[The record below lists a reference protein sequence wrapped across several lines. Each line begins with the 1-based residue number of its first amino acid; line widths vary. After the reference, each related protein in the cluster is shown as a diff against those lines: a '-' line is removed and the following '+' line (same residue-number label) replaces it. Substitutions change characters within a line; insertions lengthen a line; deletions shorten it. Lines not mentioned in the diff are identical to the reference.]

1 MTVQNTDAALGEQQH
16 LDGQKNATAAEKKP
30 KSEHRWI
37 WFVTGPTACGKT
49 TVAKGLAENLNLTYV
64 EGDDYHPK
72 ANVEK
77 MSRGE
82 PLTDA
87 DRAGWLQAL
96 AEHETAKPP
105 TSSSPHLVITCS
117 ALKRHYRDILRLGSE
132 HAGDLRIRFIFLQ
145 APEEVLMERAHNRK
159 GHFAK
164 ENLVHS
170 QFMILEMPDPTKP
183 KEEGGEPDVL
193 IVNVGEKEKGVEEV

>member
-1 MTVQNTDAALGEQQH
+1 
-16 LDGQKNATAAEKKP
+16 
-30 KSEHRWI
+30 
-37 WFVTGPTACGKT
+37 
-49 TVAKGLAENLNLTYV
+49 
-64 EGDDYHPK
+64 
-72 ANVEK
+72 

-132 HAGDLRIRFIFLQ
+132 HAGDLRIRFIFLS
-145 APEEVLMERAHNRK
+145 APEDVLKKRAQERK
-159 GHFAK
+159 GHYAR

-170 QFMILEMPDPTKP
+170 QFEVLEEPDPK
-183 KEEGGEPDVL
+183 KREEEGGEPDVL
-193 IVNVGEKEKGVEEV
+193 VVE